1 MFDKRLQTVRST
13 MGGWGGEKKQLTLPD
28 MKTYY
33 KAIVIKCDN
42 DKRDRKINETEEG
55 CSKTNTAV
63 YKKMICNKGGTINK
77 EGRMNYLVKCYKN

>member
-1 MFDKRLQTVRST
+1 
-13 MGGWGGEKKQLTLPD
+13 

-42 DKRDRKINETEEG
+42 DKRDKKINETEEG

-77 EGRMNYLVKCYKN
+77 EE

>member
-1 MFDKRLQTVRST
+1 
-13 MGGWGGEKKQLTLPD
+13 MGGWGGEKKQLALPD

-42 DKRDRKINETEEG
+42 DIRDKKINETEEG

-63 YKKMICNKGGTINK
+63 YKK
-77 EGRMNYLVKCYKN
+77 